1 MNIYIHTIVATLPI
15 CFAYLVGR
23 YWGREALVENIVN
36 NLISKLDKD
45 GFITTATDKDGD
57 IELVPISEVVAK
69 SLREAKNYV

>member
-1 MNIYIHTIVATLPI
+1 MNVYLHTIIATLPI

-23 YWGREALVENIVN
+23 YWRREVFVENIVN

>member
-1 MNIYIHTIVATLPI
+1 MNVYLHTIIATLPI

-23 YWGREALVENIVN
+23 YWGREAFVENIVN

>member
-1 MNIYIHTIVATLPI
+1 MNVYLHTIVATLPI

-23 YWGREALVENIVN
+23 YWGRKTFVENIVN

-45 GFITTATDKDGD
+45 GFISTTIDKDGD
-57 IELVPISEVVAK
+57 VELVLISEVIAK